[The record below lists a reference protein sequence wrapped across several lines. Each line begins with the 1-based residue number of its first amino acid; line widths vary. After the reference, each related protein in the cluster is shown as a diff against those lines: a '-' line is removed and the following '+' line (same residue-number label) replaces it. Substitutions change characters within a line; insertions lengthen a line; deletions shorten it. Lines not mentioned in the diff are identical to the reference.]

1 MFLRIAALF
10 LLVSGGIWA
19 QTPSLISSPESS
31 SGGGEDAPE
40 APAPLTCPAGGP
52 IGAVDLRVQSP
63 QRQEALPFRTINHLT
78 EGDTVY
84 YKPILR
90 GKQKRHGEVSLVL
103 VPAKR
108 SKDADPLMVADP
120 KDASKPQ
127 EWKMPQTI
135 SLAAFVYSAEGLS
148 KKKVRGF
155 LSQDELLIAQ
165 LADYAEKTSQT
176 EALLDALSSTDS
188 SSASVNAAVSG
199 FASQYGLATTAIDRA
214 APTSAQAQ
222 ALFSALNP
230 ALASYDPL
238 TTPSASVRVSQTA
251 SVMTAVAGLFFGNPV
266 GLAAGGTAML
276 LDLRSLAFPGT
287 QFRSSFAQVMPNDGL
302 NLCGP
307 RTPAPAHTRV
317 AYIWAVRIPNTPTPT
332 IEVGDASYI
341 PPKQKSEVPVSVP
354 NPDWKYLNRARN
366 WTLQSKDGPKI
377 PVSVLKLTNQR
388 AVEID
393 LSKAKLNPGD
403 YYLNG
408 YWDWTPFTAVGTVH
422 VRPLDTFGAAKLRP
436 ASQDKLVAGTGK
448 ISVTL
453 TGNDFEFVTKMELK
467 RVNDEFAVAEPV
479 RFILPKGLRE
489 GPQEHADAQI
499 DTTTLQAG
507 QYNLLIQQV
516 DGVDH
521 PVPIIVL
528 PKASKIGNLPIL
540 ANRGGADQHF
550 TLKGEHLDLLTKLEA
565 PGVTFELASG
575 NSDATERNV
584 TVRLT
589 SGLTAG
595 TVLPLKAYLKD
606 RYEPLTLPD
615 ALRITGPLPV
625 IASSKL
631 SLPTNLAIPVREGEF
646 PAGYTLSAMLD
657 VKNIEPQSLLM
668 LGCADDENAR
678 AKLRLGEQNRTSSL
692 SQLSPDQLF
701 LSFDT
706 SSWPAGCAIQ
716 AQINNG
722 SGGQSAPYTLA
733 HIVRMPQIDGLKIT
747 HAVNPND
754 TYQSSLTGKNLE
766 MIEQVGWDGGL
777 GVEVQ
782 SLPTPIPDQGQE
794 QALQVSLPEPPNPQA
809 VLHVWLRGE
818 KLGRPTPMLASSGG
832 WEPPKPKVAAAPPP
846 SPTPPVQT
854 PADSAPA
861 SSPAAPAPPPAS
873 TQEGASASGTPATAK
888 PETAKPG
895 SGPPAGNTP
904 NATGPANATPATPP
918 SQNTPPPAK

>member
-10 LLVSGGIWA
+10 LLVSGAIWA
-19 QTPSLISSPESS
+19 QSTSLVSSAEAAA
-31 SGGGEDAPE
+31 GGEDAPE

-63 QRQEALPFRTINHLT
+63 QRQEPLPFRSINHLT
-78 EGDTVY
+78 EGDTVF

-90 GKQKRHGEVSLVL
+90 GRQKRHGEVSLVL

-108 SKDADPLMVADP
+108 RKDADPLIVTDP

-127 EWKMPQTI
+127 QWKMPQTI
-135 SLAAFVYSAEGLS
+135 ALAAFVYSAEGLS
-148 KKKVRGF
+148 KKKVHGF

-165 LADYAEKTSQT
+165 LADYAEKTAQT

-188 SSASVNAAVSG
+188 SAASVNAAVSG
-199 FASQYGLATTAIDRA
+199 FASQYGLATTPIDRS
-214 APTSAQAQ
+214 APTSAQAT
-222 ALFSALNP
+222 ALFAALNP
-230 ALASYDPL
+230 TLASYDPL
-238 TTPSASVRVSQTA
+238 TTPSASARVSQTA

-332 IEVGDASYI
+332 VQVGDASYI
-341 PPKQKSEVPVSVP
+341 PVQQKSPVPVAVP
-354 NPDWKYLNRARN
+354 NPDWKYLNRARD
-366 WTLQSKDGPKI
+366 WSLQSKGGPKI
-377 PVSVLKLTNQR
+377 AVTVLKLANPR
-388 AVEID
+388 DPEHRELEID
-393 LSKAKLNPGD
+393 LTKAKLHPGD

-408 YWDWTPFTAVGTVH
+408 YWDWTPFTAVGSVH
-422 VRPLDTFGAAKLRP
+422 VRPLDTFHDAKLQP

-448 ISVTL
+448 IPVTL
-453 TGNDFEFVTKMELK
+453 TGDDFEFVTKMNLK
-467 RVNDEFAVAEPV
+467 RANDEFAVAEPV

-489 GPQEHADAQI
+489 GPQAHADAQI
-499 DTTTLQAG
+499 DTTDLQPG
-507 QYNLLIQQV
+507 QYNLFIQQV
-516 DGVDH
+516 DGTDH

-528 PKASKIGNLPIL
+528 PKASKFDNLPIL
-540 ANRGGADQHF
+540 ANRGDADQHF

-565 PGVTFELASG
+565 PGVRLELASA

-584 TVRLT
+584 TVQLK

-595 TVLPLKAYLKD
+595 TVLPIKAYLKD
-606 RYEPLTLPD
+606 RYEPLTLAD

-657 VKNIEPQSLLM
+657 VKNIEHRSVLT
-668 LGCADDENAR
+668 LGCADDGNAR
-678 AKLRLGEQNRTSSL
+678 AKLRVGEQTKTSTL

-722 SGGQSAPYTLA
+722 NGGQSAPYTLA

-747 HAVNPND
+747 HDLNPND

-782 SLPTPIPDQGQE
+782 SLPAPIPGEGQE
-794 QALQVSLPEPPNPQA
+794 QALRVNLPEPPSPQA

-818 KLGRPTPMLASSGG
+818 KLGRPTLMLASNGG
-832 WEPPKPKVAAAPPP
+832 WQPPKPKVAVAPPP
-846 SPTPPVQT
+846 PTPAPVQT
-854 PADSAPA
+854 PADSAPPA
-861 SSPAAPAPPPAS
+861 SSPAATTPDTPKPANEKPGTEAGTPPANSPAGDTKNSAAKAAPPVPP
-873 TQEGASASGTPATAK
+873 QNVPPVVTPAK
-888 PETAKPG
+888 
-895 SGPPAGNTP
+895 
-904 NATGPANATPATPP
+904 
-918 SQNTPPPAK
+918 

>member
-1 MFLRIAALF
+1 M
-10 LLVSGGIWA
+10 
-19 QTPSLISSPESS
+19 
-31 SGGGEDAPE
+31 
-40 APAPLTCPAGGP
+40 
-52 IGAVDLRVQSP
+52 
-63 QRQEALPFRTINHLT
+63 
-78 EGDTVY
+78 
-84 YKPILR
+84 
-90 GKQKRHGEVSLVL
+90 
-103 VPAKR
+103 
-108 SKDADPLMVADP
+108 
-120 KDASKPQ
+120 
-127 EWKMPQTI
+127 
-135 SLAAFVYSAEGLS
+135 
-148 KKKVRGF
+148 
-155 LSQDELLIAQ
+155 
-165 LADYAEKTSQT
+165 
-176 EALLDALSSTDS
+176 
-188 SSASVNAAVSG
+188 NAAVSG
-199 FASQYGLATTAIDRA
+199 FASQYGLATTPIDRT

-230 ALASYDPL
+230 TLASYDPL
-238 TTPSASVRVSQTA
+238 TTPSASARVSQTA

-354 NPDWKYLNRARN
+354 NPDWKYLNRARS

-393 LSKAKLNPGD
+393 LTKAKLNPGD

-422 VRPLDTFGAAKLRP
+422 VRPLDTFQRAKLRP

-448 ISVTL
+448 IPVTL
-453 TGNDFEFVTKMELK
+453 TGDDFEFVTKMELK
-467 RVNDEFAVAEPV
+467 RANDEFAVAEPV

-499 DTTTLQAG
+499 DTTNLQPG

-516 DGVDH
+516 DGADH

-528 PKASKIGNLPIL
+528 PRASKIDNLPIL

-550 TLKGEHLDLLTKLEA
+550 ILKGEHLDLLTKLEA
-565 PGVTFELASG
+565 PGVTCELASA

-595 TVLPLKAYLKD
+595 AVLPLKAYMKD

-657 VKNIEPQSLLM
+657 VKNIEPRSILM
-668 LGCADDENAR
+668 LGCADEGSAR
-678 AKLRLGEQNRTSSL
+678 AKLRMGEQNQTSTL

-782 SLPTPIPDQGQE
+782 SLPTPIPGQGQE
-794 QALQVSLPEPPNPQA
+794 QALQVNLPEPPNPQA

-818 KLGRPTPMLASSGG
+818 KLGRPTPMLASNGG
-832 WEPPKPKVAAAPPP
+832 WEPPKPKVAVAPPP
-846 SPTPPVQT
+846 PPTPPVQT
-854 PADSAPA
+854 PPDNAPA
-861 SSPAAPAPPPAS
+861 SSAPTPATSTPANAPAGATSSGAPA
-873 TQEGASASGTPATAK
+873 TTKQETAK
-888 PETAKPG
+888 PETRT
-895 SGPPAGNTP
+895 PAGNVPGATNTP
-904 NATGPANATPATPP
+904 TPTPGSPP
-918 SQNTPPPAK
+918 SQNNPPPTK